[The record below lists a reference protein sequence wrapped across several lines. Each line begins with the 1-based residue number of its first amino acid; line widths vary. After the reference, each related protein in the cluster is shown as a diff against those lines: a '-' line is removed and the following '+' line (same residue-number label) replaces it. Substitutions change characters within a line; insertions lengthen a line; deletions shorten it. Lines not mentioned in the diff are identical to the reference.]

1 MTPDQKAKIYLD
13 FTKGNFGD
21 HEYSENL
28 QKIYKNYKK
37 ELSNFRG
44 CSACHRRRVN
54 RQYRDLVI
62 NKLLNS
68 ESESE

>member
-28 QKIYKNYKK
+28 QKIKEK
-37 ELSNFRG
+37 ELDRNTGR
-44 CSACHRRRVN
+44 CYN
-54 RQYRDLVI
+54 I
-62 NKLLNS
+62 
-68 ESESE
+68 